1 MAGGKE
7 TPRQKMIGMMYLV
20 LTAMLALQVSSTLLE
35 KFQLLNNSISR
46 SSGLTNE
53 INEKTL
59 GGIQKTVKDNGNRS
73 DQVAIVAQA
82 KQVREIASLMNA
94 EIEALKTEMVNAGGG
109 YKNPND
115 PAEGVKNPN
124 EEDKVAILMVGAA
137 KNGKAYPFKKS
148 LNDFVAKV
156 NNFLPANL
164 KQQPLGL
171 DGSEDPSTK
180 NNPDQKKKDF
190 AEMNFAATP
199 VPAGLAVLSQKQSE
213 VRRIEGEA
221 LKYLASRVGAEDI
234 KFDKILAMISAE
246 SNVVVA
252 GTKFKGEMF
261 IAASSSTLTPRM
273 SLNGSSLPVADGKGK
288 IEFTARPGGSY
299 DKEGLSNQSISGT
312 ISFQKPGGRDTTVS
326 LKYDYKVAKATYQI
340 EAGSLPPL
348 YLGCKNVLNYQS
360 PQMGALWSPSF
371 SSTGGETSAGGQK
384 GKVII
389 VPNSKEVSVSVI
401 NQGNTLGTDKF
412 RVTRVP
418 RPRLDYAMGGQS
430 VGLNEERGGIP
441 LTSARSISV
450 SAIAD
455 DSFRNYSP
463 EDANF
468 RVSEI
473 VVSLARG
480 TRFVAG
486 MTISGNSGSLD
497 KLARQAQS
505 GDRYVIEVKGVQRK
519 NFRGDI
525 TDAGVTDTKNIPI
538 K

>member
-1 MAGGKE
+1 
-7 TPRQKMIGMMYLV
+7 
-20 LTAMLALQVSSTLLE
+20 
-35 KFQLLNNSISR
+35 
-46 SSGLTNE
+46 
-53 INEKTL
+53 
-59 GGIQKTVKDNGNRS
+59 
-73 DQVAIVAQA
+73 
-82 KQVREIASLMNA
+82 
-94 EIEALKTEMVNAGGG
+94 
-109 YKNPND
+109 
-115 PAEGVKNPN
+115 
-124 EEDKVAILMVGAA
+124 
-137 KNGKAYPFKKS
+137 
-148 LNDFVAKV
+148 
-156 NNFLPANL
+156 
-164 KQQPLGL
+164 
-171 DGSEDPSTK
+171 
-180 NNPDQKKKDF
+180 
-190 AEMNFAATP
+190 
-199 VPAGLAVLSQKQSE
+199 
-213 VRRIEGEA
+213 
-221 LKYLASRVGAEDI
+221 
-234 KFDKILAMISAE
+234 
-246 SNVVVA
+246 
-252 GTKFKGEMF
+252 
-261 IAASSSTLTPRM
+261 
-273 SLNGSSLPVADGKGK
+273 
-288 IEFTARPGGSY
+288 
-299 DKEGLSNQSISGT
+299 
-312 ISFQKPGGRDTTVS
+312 
-326 LKYDYKVAKATYQI
+326 
-340 EAGSLPPL
+340 
-348 YLGCKNVLNYQS
+348 
-360 PQMGALWSPSF
+360 MGALWSPSF

-505 GDRYVIEVKGVQRK
+505 GDRYVIEVKGVQRR